1 MTREDLAG
9 QLGALA
15 LVLFPD
21 GMEAHDLSLEDLE
34 GARQRTI
41 RIFDEAG
48 AKVRYDAQQAAEDVA
63 DDIYQQCLDERDEVG
78 RD

>member
-1 MTREDLAG
+1 MTREDLAA

-21 GMEAHDLSLEDLE
+21 GMDAHDLSLEDLE
-34 GARQRTI
+34 AAKLRTLAIFREAEQQII
-41 RIFDEAG
+41 RDVQLTA
-48 AKVRYDAQQAAEDVA
+48 DDVA
-63 DDIYQQCLDERDEVG
+63 DDIFQVRLDEVG